1 MNHNLRIRQRKPLAL
16 GAAGQQERSHR
27 TGLSDAH
34 GRYVAADVLHGIVH
48 CHAGRN
54 DAAGRVNVQKDV
66 LFGIL
71 GFQKQ
76 KLSANQRRNFV
87 VNLSGQKNN
96 PFFQQARKDVK
107 RALALGRLFND
118 HRHQRIVKYL
128 NRTSCNHF
136 VFLIIGRLTFYSTL
150 YQYIQQNVNN
160 SALNRQNRSFRRRYT
175 AAAA

>member
-1 MNHNLRIRQRKPLAL
+1 MEWRNVSGLAHVQNQPGLNFNVCRLSLGTAGRLMNHNLRIRQRKPLAL

-54 DAAGRVNVQKDV
+54 NAAGRVNVQKDV

-107 RALALGRLFND
+107 RALALGCLL
-118 HRHQRIVKYL
+118 Y
-128 NRTSCNHF
+128 TSPSP
-136 VFLIIGRLTFYSTL
+136 RDS
-150 YQYIQQNVNN
+150 
-160 SALNRQNRSFRRRYT
+160 
-175 AAAA
+175 